1 MRGGEDFSGPLLMW
15 TGPLESW
22 LQQTGCCAERAL
34 RARNAFGRLSSW
46 MAGCGLTVTDLSEDV
61 IDEHIRAER
70 LRSGARSPAAVQY
83 LPLAK
88 RFLASRGVLVVR
100 GPASRSLGGVPRLL
114 AGPLAGV
121 VIELSIWLHANGYA
135 QGTALS
141 VAGTAARLGA
151 WMSSHKSTRMTSTR
165 GSWSGSLL
173 RSLLGRN
180 GIRPR
185 RGGS

>member
-1 MRGGEDFSGPLLMW
+1 MFPG
-15 TGPLESW
+15 
-22 LQQTGCCAERAL
+22 
-34 RARNAFGRLSSW
+34 RARRNVNAFGRLSSW
-46 MAGCGLTVTDLSEDV
+46 MAACGLTVADLNEDV

-88 RFLASRGVLVVR
+88 RFLASRGVLVLR
-100 GPASRSLGGVPRLL
+100 GPASRELGGVPRLP

-121 VIELSIWLHANGYA
+121 VTELAIWLRAKGYA
-135 QGTALS
+135 KGTALS
-141 VAGTAARLGA
+141 VAGTTARLGA
-151 WMSSHKSTRMTSTR
+151 WTSSHQLDVDDLDGAVLERFVAVQSR
-165 GSWSGSLL
+165 G
-173 RSLLGRN
+173 RT